1 MQYALGEVGK
11 PYVWGATGPNSYDCS
26 GLMLRAYQSAGVT
39 LPRVARQQYWAGAQ
53 LPVRQAQPGDLLFWA
68 YDTSNPD
75 SIHHVAMYLGDG
87 RMVEAA
93 NQTVPLRQ
101 RTVSF
106 DEHELMP
113 FAVRPGVPVA
123 KA

>member
-1 MQYALGEVGK
+1 
-11 PYVWGATGPNSYDCS
+11 
-26 GLMLRAYQSAGVT
+26 
-39 LPRVARQQYWAGAQ
+39 
-53 LPVRQAQPGDLLFWA
+53 
-68 YDTSNPD
+68 
-75 SIHHVAMYLGDG
+75 MYLGNG

-101 RTVSF
+101 RAVSF

-113 FAVRPGVPVA
+113 LAVRPGVPVA

>member
-1 MQYALGEVGK
+1 
-11 PYVWGATGPNSYDCS
+11 
-26 GLMLRAYQSAGVT
+26 MLRAYESAGVT

-53 LPVRQAQPGDLLFWA
+53 LPVRQAQPGDLLFWG

-75 SIHHVAMYLGDG
+75 SIHHVAMYLGNG

-101 RTVSF
+101 RAVSF
-106 DEHELMP
+106 NEPELMP
-113 FAVRPGVPVA
+113 LAVRPGVPVA